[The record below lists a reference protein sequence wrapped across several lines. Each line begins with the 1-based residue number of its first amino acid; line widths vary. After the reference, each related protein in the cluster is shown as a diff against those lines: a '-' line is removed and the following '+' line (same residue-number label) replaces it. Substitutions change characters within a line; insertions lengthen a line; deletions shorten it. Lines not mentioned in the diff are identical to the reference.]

1 MAAAPLRMTA
11 KGSYSPYPIIECF
24 VLPMAGPEEESVRH
38 TGEDAWAWA
47 LSLSAGAAG
56 ASFDVEG
63 ESWLRLAFCFP
74 FSLQTG
80 TIPSCLAGWGQQKAG

>member
-38 TGEDAWAWA
+38 TGEDAVGLGFVPLCWR
-47 LSLSAGAAG
+47 SR
-56 ASFDVEG
+56 SF
-63 ESWLRLAFCFP
+63 L
-74 FSLQTG
+74 
-80 TIPSCLAGWGQQKAG
+80 